1 VGQCPKLRDYMRV
14 YPAEEEA
21 RGQLKVELAQRY
33 PHDIEGHMACR
44 DTVMKAAKE
53 EVRAWKESLS

>member
-33 PHDIEGHMACR
+33 PHDIEGHMACG
-44 DTVMKAAKE
+44 DAPIKAANE
-53 EVRAWKESLS
+53 GARAWKESLS